1 MTTEEKVEQLRTDV
15 DLLRTELEILKSSSS
30 AARDTE
36 AAARAE
42 ARAEMAQRMGGL
54 PSREEFLVHMSL
66 MEKKLEEDTSNYQE
80 DVKKLQ
86 KQLAEHEGEIA
97 RVKSSTP
104 SHAFEASATKLHL
117 TQRKG
122 FYGLGTYGGGAQW
135 ADLRF
140 STVRWL
146 QQEHKE
152 FEGLLHKIER
162 LKK

>member
-15 DLLRTELEILKSSSS
+15 DLLRTELEILKSRSS

-42 ARAEMAQRMGGL
+42 ARVEMAQHMGGL
-54 PSREEFLVHMSL
+54 PSREEFLEHMSL

-86 KQLAEHEGEIA
+86 KQLADHEGGIA

-104 SHAFEASATKLHL
+104 SHAPVASALHL
-117 TQRKG
+117 TKR
-122 FYGLGTYGGGAQW
+122 
-135 ADLRF
+135 
-140 STVRWL
+140 
-146 QQEHKE
+146 
-152 FEGLLHKIER
+152 
-162 LKK
+162 